1 MAKRQPRRAKAP
13 NDIVALARAHT
24 QAAID
29 TLVEIMTGA
38 DAPPATRLSAANA
51 LLERAFGKPAQPE
64 GDGRDDLKPVS
75 ELSMEELMARVARIL
90 AEPDREGALRRRD
103 RQRRRAG
110 GT

>member
-64 GDGRDDLKPVS
+64 DDGRDVLKP
-75 ELSMEELMARVARIL
+75 AGATGNGAGP
-90 AEPDREGALRRRD
+90 AEPDRRTEATG
-103 RQRRRAG
+103 
-110 GT
+110 